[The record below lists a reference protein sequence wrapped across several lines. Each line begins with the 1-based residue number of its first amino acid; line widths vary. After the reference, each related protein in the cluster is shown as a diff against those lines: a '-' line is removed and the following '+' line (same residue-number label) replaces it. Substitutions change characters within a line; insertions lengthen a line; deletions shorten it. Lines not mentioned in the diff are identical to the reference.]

1 MSGFASALRIPDRDA
16 RKLIIGLVLAAI
28 YFGLAGVLGMLFMQW
43 LTRQS
48 FGPDSAAKHGIST
61 KPASRLG
68 GVAVIVITCTLM
80 AFSDYL
86 SPGAVLFKDAPVRY
100 FSIFLVAS
108 CISLG
113 LWDDLSEGG
122 LQPRTRLFI
131 LSLVYA
137 ITLFGLPTLIPSSLG
152 FAPLDFVMSIPPV
165 GLVLTI
171 LFCVGFLNAIN
182 MADGANGLVPG
193 IALVSFFFFS
203 LLDGSPVWSYLVVG
217 FGIFLIFNLV
227 SGGLFL
233 GDAGSYG
240 VASLL
245 SLGGLFIVSQG
256 EASPWL
262 MAATLSYPCLEMLVS
277 MVRRSFVGKSMFLP
291 DNHHLHNR
299 LHALLRRHVKGS
311 GLPNALTGVAIALS
325 TSGVSLCLYYFGWLT
340 AMDERWAL
348 VFLIQCLV
356 YGLAYFQLGRLIRRW
371 PSATI
376 I

>member
-1 MSGFASALRIPDRDA
+1 MSGFASALRIPGRDA

-61 KPASRLG
+61 KPSSRLG
-68 GVAVIVITCTLM
+68 GVAVLVITCTLM

-86 SPGAVLFKDAPVRY
+86 SPGVVLFKDAPVRY

-371 PSATI
+371 PSATVI
-376 I
+376 

>member
-1 MSGFASALRIPDRDA
+1 MSGFASALRIPGRDA

>member
-43 LTRQS
+43 LARQS

-371 PSATI
+371 PSATVI
-376 I
+376 

>member
-1 MSGFASALRIPDRDA
+1 LSVLRIPGRET

-61 KPASRLG
+61 KPSSRLG
-68 GVAVIVITCTLM
+68 GVAVVVITSTLM
-80 AFSDYL
+80 VFSDYL

-113 LWDDLSEGG
+113 LWDDLSDGG

-137 ITLFGLPTLIPSSLG
+137 IALVGLPGLIPSSLG
-152 FAPLDFVMSIPPV
+152 IAPLDVVMSIPPV

-171 LFCVGFLNAIN
+171 IFCVGFLNAIN

-193 IALVSFFFFS
+193 IALLSFFFFS
-203 LLDGSPVWSYLVVG
+203 LLDSSPVWSYLVVG
-217 FGIFLIFNLV
+217 FGIFLIFNLI
-227 SGGLFL
+227 SGRLFL

-245 SLGGLFIVSQG
+245 SLGGLYIVSEG
-256 EASPWL
+256 EASLWL
-262 MAATLSYPCLEMLVS
+262 MAATLSYPCVEMLVS
-277 MVRRSFVGKSMFLP
+277 MVRRSFSGKSMFLP

-299 LHALLRRHVKGS
+299 LHTVLQRNFKGS
-311 GLPNALTGVAIALS
+311 GLPNALTGLTIAFAS
-325 TSGVSLCLYYFGWLT
+325 SGVSLFLYYVGWLT
-340 AMDERWAL
+340 ATDELWLL
-348 VFLIQCLV
+348 VFLAQCLV
-356 YGLAYFQLGRLIRRW
+356 YGLVYCQLGRLVK
-371 PSATI
+371 A
-376 I
+376 

>member
-245 SLGGLFIVSQG
+245 TLGGLFIVSQG
-256 EASPWL
+256 ESSPWL

-371 PSATI
+371 PSATVI
-376 I
+376 

>member
-245 SLGGLFIVSQG
+245 SLGGLSIVSQG

-371 PSATI
+371 PSATVI
-376 I
+376 

>member
-16 RKLIIGLVLAAI
+16 RKLIIGLVLAAV

-61 KPASRLG
+61 KPSSRLG
-68 GVAVIVITCTLM
+68 GVSLVVITCTLM

-86 SPGAVLFKDAPVRY
+86 SPGAVLFKDAPVKY

-113 LWDDLSEGG
+113 LCDDLSKGG

-171 LFCVGFLNAIN
+171 IFCVGLLNAIN

-193 IALVSFFFFS
+193 IALLSFFFFS
-203 LLDGSPVWSYLVVG
+203 LLDASPVWSYLVVG
-217 FGIFLIFNLV
+217 FGIFLIFNLI
-227 SGGLFL
+227 SGRLFL

-245 SLGGLFIVSQG
+245 SLGGLSIVSQG
-256 EASPWL
+256 AASPWL
-262 MAATLSYPCLEMLVS
+262 MAAMLSYPCLEILLS
-277 MVRRSFVGKSMFLP
+277 MVRRSFRGKSMFLP
-291 DNHHLHNR
+291 DNDHFHNR
-299 LHALLRRHVKGS
+299 LHALLRRYFKGV
-311 GLPNALTGVAIALS
+311 GLPNAVTGVAITMA
-325 TSGVSLCLYYFGWLT
+325 TSGLSVFLYYFGWLT
-340 AMDERWAL
+340 ALDERWL
-348 VFLIQCLV
+348 MVFLAQSVL
-356 YGLAYFQLGRLIRRW
+356 YGLVYFQLGRLIKYYEFKQ
-371 PSATI
+371 
-376 I
+376 

>member
-16 RKLIIGLVLAAI
+16 RKLIIGLVLAAV
-28 YFGLAGVLGMLFMQW
+28 YFGLAGVLGMLFMRW

-48 FGPDSAAKHGIST
+48 FGSDTAAKHGIST
-61 KPASRLG
+61 KPSSRLG
-68 GVAVIVITCTLM
+68 GVAVIVITCTLI

-86 SPGAVLFKDAPVRY
+86 SPGAVFFKDAPFKY

-113 LWDDLSEGG
+113 LWDDLSKGG

-171 LFCVGFLNAIN
+171 IFCVGLLNAIN

-193 IALVSFFFFS
+193 IALLSFFFFS
-203 LLDGSPVWSYLVVG
+203 LLDASLVWSYLVVG
-217 FGIFLIFNLV
+217 FGIFLIFNLI
-227 SGGLFL
+227 SGRLFL

-245 SLGGLFIVSQG
+245 SLGGLSIVSQG
-256 EASPWL
+256 AASPWL
-262 MAATLSYPCLEMLVS
+262 MAATLSYPCLEILLS
-277 MVRRSFVGKSMFLP
+277 MVRRSFRGKSMFLP
-291 DNHHLHNR
+291 DNDHFHNR
-299 LHALLRRHVKGS
+299 LHALLRRYFKGV
-311 GLPNALTGVAIALS
+311 GLPNAVTGVAITMA
-325 TSGVSLCLYYFGWLT
+325 TSGLSVFLYYFGWLT
-340 AMDERWAL
+340 ALDERWL
-348 VFLIQCLV
+348 MVFLAQFVL
-356 YGLAYFQLGRLIRRW
+356 YGLVYFQLGRLIKYYEFKQ
-371 PSATI
+371 
-376 I
+376 